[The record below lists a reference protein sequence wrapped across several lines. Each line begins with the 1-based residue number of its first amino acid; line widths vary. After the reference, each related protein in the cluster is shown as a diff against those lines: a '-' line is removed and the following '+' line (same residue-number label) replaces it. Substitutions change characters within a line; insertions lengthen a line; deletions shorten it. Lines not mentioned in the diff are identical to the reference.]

1 MKKFIKL
8 TDEELLLVRGGT
20 DKEKYNSVG
29 EIVRRTNLKY
39 AQDVVREAAIY
50 RPYAKGNFDY
60 EGAAEGV
67 TWCNQSSYDVMEA
80 TGVHMKPFYG
90 KPDGYKGKEGQRG
103 AGYWVNANTA
113 CKNVENYIDKYAKE
127 WVNAK
132 IKEVGLTNIEAEF
145 DYIGPN
151 SVKNYNEAYTKK
163 YNELYAEGKADC
175 PIQEITAE
183 QAQDL
188 ANQGYTVVVMWE
200 NTETDDEGNRYSGH
214 ISTVRPDLN
223 YDKSKNNL
231 KISNVGGFNE
241 IADVVKGFALDDYP
255 DRTVKCYYDR
265 NQTFRA
271 NEGFER
277 YGLAYN
283 DLTKK
288 QSISIHDPNYDENE
302 YMNYKQRTKE
312 ENEYIRKLKKERLK
326 ELKSSAGFSKSE
338 ISQFDGF
345 LFFAPMIMEY
355 AENTASD
362 LDSIDTRADD
372 LRKVLRNNNTTLLS
386 AIKKGDKNV
395 DDVLLGRITAGNYIE
410 QKKAE
415 RAAQEKAKTEAEAKR
430 IAEEKAAKEKAEK
443 ERQDKER
450 LEREEEDR
458 KKKEASDNSDSG
470 RDSNDSDEN
479 TDESI
484 DDHDDNGE
492 ETITT
497 PSENTSD
504 GNQTPPTDG
513 DGESSASSNED
524 SSTGNGGGGG
534 SKPNP
539 PKQPGGGGGGT
550 IYTPCSL
557 DTGNEYYLGSLY
569 GTKPFSAQ
577 ESSAFNSTIISNE
590 LSALQPITSL
600 NVAGLPVNDT
610 AIKTEQFGA

>member
-1 MKKFIKL
+1 
-8 TDEELLLVRGGT
+8 
-20 DKEKYNSVG
+20 
-29 EIVRRTNLKY
+29 
-39 AQDVVREAAIY
+39 VREAAIY

-60 EGAAEGV
+60 EGAAEDV

-90 KPDGYKGKEGQRG
+90 KPDGYEGKEGQRG

-200 NTETDDEGNRYSGH
+200 NTETDKKGNRYSGH
-214 ISTVRPDLN
+214 ISTVRPDL
-223 YDKSKNNL
+223 DKNTPTTDPQ
-231 KISNVGGFNE
+231 ISNVGSKNE
-241 IADVVKGFALDDYP
+241 LSTVSKSFQKGFEDG
-255 DRTVKCYYDR
+255 TVKYYYDR

-283 DLTKK
+283 DLTGK
-288 QSISIHDPNYDENE
+288 QSISIHDSTYDEN
-302 YMNYKQRTKE
+302 NYINYGKRKAE
-312 ENEYIRKLKKERLK
+312 ENEYLGKLKEERLE
-326 ELKSSAGFSKSE
+326 ELKNSVMFSEFRTKE
-338 ISQFDGF
+338 DVFPFPIG
-345 LFFAPMIMEY
+345 MVT
-355 AENTASD
+355 NTAKYIVD
-362 LDSIDTRADD
+362 NLDSIDRRA
-372 LRKVLRNNNTTLLS
+372 KELRNNNMTLLS
-386 AIKKGDKNV
+386 IIRKGDKNV
-395 DDVLLGRITAGNYIE
+395 DDVLLGRITAGDYIE

-415 RAAQEKAKTEAEAKR
+415 RAAQERAIAEAEAKR

-443 ERQDKER
+443 ERLAK
-450 LEREEEDR
+450 EEEER

-484 DDHDDNGE
+484 DDHEDNDEGSV
-492 ETITT
+492 TT
-497 PSENTSD
+497 PPENTGD

-513 DGESSASSNED
+513 DGENPAPPNED
-524 SSTGNGGGGG
+524 SSPGNGGGGG
-534 SKPNP
+534 NNDGSKPKP
-539 PKQPGGGGGGT
+539 PKIPKPGDM
-550 IYTPCSL
+550 IPLSI
-557 DTGNEYYLGSLY
+557 DTNNEYYLGSLY

-610 AIKTEQFGA
+610 AIKEEPFGV

>member
-8 TDEELLLVRGGT
+8 TDEELLKINGG
-20 DKEKYNSVG
+20 G
-29 EIVRRTNLKY
+29 EINDAIDDEVVLSRKRRINLEKS
-39 AQDVVREAAIY
+39 QDTVREAAIY
-50 RPYAKGNFDY
+50 QPYAKGNFDY

-200 NTETDDEGNRYSGH
+200 NPPKKLKNGKIIQRSGH

-283 DLTKK
+283 DLTGK
-288 QSISIHDPNYDENE
+288 QSISIHDSTYDEN
-302 YMNYKQRTKE
+302 NYINYGKRKAE
-312 ENEYIRKLKKERLK
+312 EDEYIRKLKEERLK

-362 LDSIDTRADD
+362 LNSIDTRAYD

-395 DDVLLGRITAGNYIE
+395 DDVLLGRITAGDYIE

-415 RAAQEKAKTEAEAKR
+415 RAAQEKAEAEAKR
-430 IAEEKAAKEKAEK
+430 IAEEKAEQEKQE
-443 ERQDKER
+443 KER
-450 LEREEEDR
+450 LEREEEER

-484 DDHDDNGE
+484 DDHEDNDEGSV
-492 ETITT
+492 TT
-497 PSENTSD
+497 PPENTGD

-513 DGESSASSNED
+513 DGKNPAPPNED
-524 SSTGNGGGGG
+524 SSPGNGGGGG
-534 SKPNP
+534 NSDGSKPKP
-539 PKQPGGGGGGT
+539 PKIPKPGDM
-550 IYTPCSL
+550 IPLSI
-557 DTGNEYYLGSLY
+557 DTNNEYYLGSLY

-577 ESSAFNSTIISNE
+577 ESSAFNSTISNE

-610 AIKTEQFGA
+610 AIKEDPFGV

>member
-1 MKKFIKL
+1 MKKIIKL
-8 TDEELLLVRGGT
+8 TDEELLKINGG
-20 DKEKYNSVG
+20 G
-29 EIVRRTNLKY
+29 EINDAIDDEVVLSRKRRINLEKS
-39 AQDVVREAAIY
+39 QDTVREAAIY
-50 RPYAKGNFDY
+50 QPYAKGNFDY

-200 NTETDDEGNRYSGH
+200 NPPKKLKNGKIIQRSGH

-283 DLTKK
+283 DLTGK
-288 QSISIHDPNYDENE
+288 QSISIHDSTYDEN
-302 YMNYKQRTKE
+302 NYINYGKRKAE
-312 ENEYIRKLKKERLK
+312 ENEYLGKLKEERLE
-326 ELKSSAGFSKSE
+326 ELKNSVMFSEFRTKE
-338 ISQFDGF
+338 DVFPFPIG
-345 LFFAPMIMEY
+345 MVT
-355 AENTASD
+355 NTAKYIVD
-362 LDSIDTRADD
+362 NLDSIDRRA
-372 LRKVLRNNNTTLLS
+372 KELRNNNMTLLS
-386 AIKKGDKNV
+386 IIRKGDKNI
-395 DDVLLGRITAGNYIE
+395 DDVLLGRITAGDYIE

-415 RAAQEKAKTEAEAKR
+415 RVAQEKAKAEAEAKR

-443 ERQDKER
+443 ERLAKE
-450 LEREEEDR
+450 EKER

-484 DDHDDNGE
+484 DDHEDNDEGSV
-492 ETITT
+492 TT
-497 PSENTSD
+497 PPENTGD

-513 DGESSASSNED
+513 DGENPAPPNED
-524 SSTGNGGGGG
+524 SSPGNGGGGG
-534 SKPNP
+534 NSDGSKPKP
-539 PKQPGGGGGGT
+539 PKIPKPGDM
-550 IYTPCSL
+550 IPLSI
-557 DTGNEYYLGSLY
+557 DTNNEYYLGSLY

-590 LSALQPITSL
+590 LSALQLITSL
-600 NVAGLPVNDT
+600 NVVGLPVNDT
-610 AIKTEQFGA
+610 AIKEDPFGV

>member
-1 MKKFIKL
+1 MKKVL
-8 TDEELLLVRGGT
+8 GLELGREELLLVRGGT

-60 EGAAEGV
+60 EGAAEDV

-80 TGVHMKPFYG
+80 TGVHMEAFYG
-90 KPDGYKGKEGQRG
+90 KPKGYKGKEGQRG

-132 IKEVGLTNIEAEF
+132 IKEVGLTNIEAGF

-188 ANQGYTVVVMWE
+188 ANQGYTVVAMWE
-200 NTETDDEGNRYSGH
+200 NPSKKLNNGKIIQGSGH
-214 ISTVRPDLN
+214 IATVRPDL
-223 YDKSKNNL
+223 DKDKPTTDPQ
-231 KISNVGGFNE
+231 ISNVGSSNKLTTVSEGFFQ
-241 IADVVKGFALDDYP
+241 GFKDG
-255 DRTVKCYYDR
+255 TVKYYYDR

-288 QSISIHDPNYDENE
+288 QSISIHDPTYDEN
-302 YMNYKQRTKE
+302 NYINYGKRKAE
-312 ENEYIRKLKKERLK
+312 ENEYLGKLKEERLE
-326 ELKSSAGFSKSE
+326 ELKNSVMFSEFRTKDVGFPFSIE
-338 ISQFDGF
+338 
-345 LFFAPMIMEY
+345 MVT
-355 AENTASD
+355 NTAKYIVD
-362 LDSIDTRADD
+362 NLDSIDKRA
-372 LRKVLRNNNTTLLS
+372 KELRNNNMTLLS
-386 AIKKGDKNV
+386 IIRKGDKNV

-415 RAAQEKAKTEAEAKR
+415 RAAQEKAIAEAEAKR
-430 IAEEKAAKEKAEK
+430 IAEEKAAREKAEQEKQEK
-443 ERQDKER
+443 E
-450 LEREEEDR
+450 R

-479 TDESI
+479 TDEPI

-497 PSENTSD
+497 PPENTGD

-513 DGESSASSNED
+513 DGENPAPPNED
-524 SSTGNGGGGG
+524 PSPGNGGGGG
-534 SKPNP
+534 NNDGSKPKP
-539 PKQPGGGGGGT
+539 PKIPKPGDM
-550 IYTPCSL
+550 IPLSI
-557 DTGNEYYLGSLY
+557 DTNNEYYLGSLY

-610 AIKTEQFGA
+610 AIKEDPFGV

>member
-8 TDEELLLVRGGT
+8 TDEELLKINGG
-20 DKEKYNSVG
+20 G
-29 EIVRRTNLKY
+29 EINDAIDDEVILSRKRRINLEKS
-39 AQDVVREAAIY
+39 QDTVREAAIY
-50 RPYAKGNFDY
+50 QPYAKGNFGY
-60 EGAAEGV
+60 EGAAEDV

-188 ANQGYTVVVMWE
+188 ANQGYTVVAMWE
-200 NTETDDEGNRYSGH
+200 NPPKKLKNGKIIQGSGH
-214 ISTVRPDLN
+214 ISTVRPDL
-223 YDKSKNNL
+223 DKNTPTTDPQ
-231 KISNVGGFNE
+231 ISNVGSKNE
-241 IADVVKGFALDDYP
+241 LSTVSKSFQKGFEDG
-255 DRTVKCYYDR
+255 TVKYYYDR

-283 DLTKK
+283 DLTGK
-288 QSISIHDPNYDENE
+288 QSISIHDSTYDEN
-302 YMNYKQRTKE
+302 NYINYGKRKAE
-312 ENEYIRKLKKERLK
+312 ENEYLGKLKEERLE
-326 ELKSSAGFSKSE
+326 ELKNSVMFSEFRTKDVGFPFSIK
-338 ISQFDGF
+338 
-345 LFFAPMIMEY
+345 MVT
-355 AENTASD
+355 NTAKYIVD
-362 LDSIDTRADD
+362 NLDSIDKRAKE
-372 LRKVLRNNNTTLLS
+372 LKNNNMTLLS
-386 AIKKGDKNV
+386 IIRKGDKNV
-395 DDVLLGRITAGNYIE
+395 DDVLLGRITAGDYIE

-415 RAAQEKAKTEAEAKR
+415 RAAQEKAIAEAEAKR
-430 IAEEKAAKEKAEK
+430 IAEEKAAREKAEK
-443 ERQDKER
+443 ER
-450 LEREEEDR
+450 LEREKEER

-484 DDHDDNGE
+484 DDHEDNDEGSV
-492 ETITT
+492 TT
-497 PSENTSD
+497 PPENTGD

-513 DGESSASSNED
+513 DGENPAPPNED
-524 SSTGNGGGGG
+524 SSPGNGGGGG
-534 SKPNP
+534 NNDGSKPKP
-539 PKQPGGGGGGT
+539 PKIPKPGDM
-550 IYTPCSL
+550 IPLSI
-557 DTGNEYYLGSLY
+557 DTNNEYYLGSLY

-610 AIKTEQFGA
+610 AIKEEPFGV

>member
-8 TDEELLLVRGGT
+8 TDEELLKINGG
-20 DKEKYNSVG
+20 G
-29 EIVRRTNLKY
+29 EINDAIDDEVILSRKRRINLEKS
-39 AQDVVREAAIY
+39 QDTVREAAIY
-50 RPYAKGNFDY
+50 QPYAKGNFDY
-60 EGAAEGV
+60 EGAAEDV

-200 NTETDDEGNRYSGH
+200 NPPKKLKNGKIIQRSGH
-214 ISTVRPDLN
+214 IATVRPDL
-223 YDKSKNNL
+223 DKNTPTTDPQ
-231 KISNVGGFNE
+231 ISNVGSKNE
-241 IADVVKGFALDDYP
+241 LSTVSKSFQKGFEDG
-255 DRTVKCYYDR
+255 TVKCYYDR

-283 DLTKK
+283 DLTGK
-288 QSISIHDPNYDENE
+288 QSISIHDSTYDEN
-302 YMNYKQRTKE
+302 NYINYGKRKAE
-312 ENEYIRKLKKERLK
+312 ENEYLGKLKEERLE
-326 ELKSSAGFSKSE
+326 ELKNSVMFSEFRTKE
-338 ISQFDGF
+338 DVFPFPIG
-345 LFFAPMIMEY
+345 MVT
-355 AENTASD
+355 NTAKYIVD
-362 LDSIDTRADD
+362 NLDSIDRRA
-372 LRKVLRNNNTTLLS
+372 KELRNNNMTLLS
-386 AIKKGDKNV
+386 IIRKGDKNI
-395 DDVLLGRITAGNYIE
+395 DDVLLGRITAGDYIE

-415 RAAQEKAKTEAEAKR
+415 RVAQEKAKAEAEAKR

-443 ERQDKER
+443 ERLAK
-450 LEREEEDR
+450 EEEER

-484 DDHDDNGE
+484 DDHEDNDEGSV
-492 ETITT
+492 TT
-497 PSENTSD
+497 PPENTGD

-513 DGESSASSNED
+513 DGENPAPPNED
-524 SSTGNGGGGG
+524 SSPGNGGGGG
-534 SKPNP
+534 NSDGSKPKP
-539 PKQPGGGGGGT
+539 PKIPKPGDM
-550 IYTPCSL
+550 IPLSI
-557 DTGNEYYLGSLY
+557 DTNNEYYLGSLY

-610 AIKTEQFGA
+610 AIKEDPFGV

>member
-1 MKKFIKL
+1 MKKIIKL

-60 EGAAEGV
+60 EGAAEDV

-90 KPDGYKGKEGQRG
+90 KPDGYEGKEGQRG

-200 NTETDDEGNRYSGH
+200 NTETDKKGNRYSGH
-214 ISTVRPDLN
+214 ISTVRPDL
-223 YDKSKNNL
+223 DKNTPTTDPQ
-231 KISNVGGFNE
+231 ISNVGSKNE
-241 IADVVKGFALDDYP
+241 LSTVSKSFQKGFEDG
-255 DRTVKCYYDR
+255 TVKYYYDR

-283 DLTKK
+283 DLTGK
-288 QSISIHDPNYDENE
+288 QSISIHDSTYDEN
-302 YMNYKQRTKE
+302 NYINYGKRKAE
-312 ENEYIRKLKKERLK
+312 ENEYLGKLKEERLE
-326 ELKSSAGFSKSE
+326 ELKNSVMFSEFRTKE
-338 ISQFDGF
+338 DVFPFPIG
-345 LFFAPMIMEY
+345 MVT
-355 AENTASD
+355 NTAKYIVD
-362 LDSIDTRADD
+362 NLDSIDRRA
-372 LRKVLRNNNTTLLS
+372 KELRNNNMTLLS
-386 AIKKGDKNV
+386 IIRKGDKNI
-395 DDVLLGRITAGNYIE
+395 DDVLLGRITAGDYIE

-415 RAAQEKAKTEAEAKR
+415 RAAQEKAKAEAEAKR

-443 ERQDKER
+443 ERLAK
-450 LEREEEDR
+450 EEEER

-484 DDHDDNGE
+484 DDHEDNDEGSV
-492 ETITT
+492 TT
-497 PSENTSD
+497 PPENTGD

-513 DGESSASSNED
+513 DGENPAPPNED
-524 SSTGNGGGGG
+524 SSPGNGGGGG
-534 SKPNP
+534 NNDGSKPKP
-539 PKQPGGGGGGT
+539 PKIPKPGDM
-550 IYTPCSL
+550 IPLSI
-557 DTGNEYYLGSLY
+557 DTNNEYYLGSLY

-600 NVAGLPVNDT
+600 NVAGFPVNDT
-610 AIKTEQFGA
+610 AIKEDPFGG

>member
-1 MKKFIKL
+1 MKKVL
-8 TDEELLLVRGGT
+8 GLELGREELLLVRGGT

-60 EGAAEGV
+60 EGAAEDV

-90 KPDGYKGKEGQRG
+90 KPDGYEGKEGQRG

-200 NTETDDEGNRYSGH
+200 NTETDKKGNRYSGH
-214 ISTVRPDLN
+214 ISTVRPDL
-223 YDKSKNNL
+223 DKNTPTTDPQ
-231 KISNVGGFNE
+231 ISNVGSKNE
-241 IADVVKGFALDDYP
+241 LSTVSKSFQKGFEDG
-255 DRTVKCYYDR
+255 TVKYYYDR

-283 DLTKK
+283 DLTGK
-288 QSISIHDPNYDENE
+288 QSISIHDSTYDEN
-302 YMNYKQRTKE
+302 NYINYGKRKAE
-312 ENEYIRKLKKERLK
+312 ENEYLGKLKEERLE
-326 ELKSSAGFSKSE
+326 ELKNSVMFSEFRTKE
-338 ISQFDGF
+338 DVFPFPIG
-345 LFFAPMIMEY
+345 MVT
-355 AENTASD
+355 NTAKYIVD
-362 LDSIDTRADD
+362 NLDSIDRRA
-372 LRKVLRNNNTTLLS
+372 KELRNNNMTLLS
-386 AIKKGDKNV
+386 IIRKGDKNI
-395 DDVLLGRITAGNYIE
+395 DDVLLGRITAGDYIE

-415 RAAQEKAKTEAEAKR
+415 RAAQEKAKAEAEAKR

-443 ERQDKER
+443 ERLAK
-450 LEREEEDR
+450 EEEER

-484 DDHDDNGE
+484 DDHEDNDEGSV
-492 ETITT
+492 TT
-497 PSENTSD
+497 PPENTGD

-513 DGESSASSNED
+513 DGENPAPPNED
-524 SSTGNGGGGG
+524 SSPGNGGGGG
-534 SKPNP
+534 NNDGSKPKP
-539 PKQPGGGGGGT
+539 PKIPKPGDM
-550 IYTPCSL
+550 IPLSI
-557 DTGNEYYLGSLY
+557 DTNNEYYLGSLY

-600 NVAGLPVNDT
+600 NVAGFPVNDT
-610 AIKTEQFGA
+610 AIKEDPFGV

>member
-1 MKKFIKL
+1 MKKIIKL

-60 EGAAEGV
+60 EGAAEDV

-90 KPDGYKGKEGQRG
+90 KPDGYEGKEGQRG

-200 NTETDDEGNRYSGH
+200 NTETDKKGNRYSGH
-214 ISTVRPDLN
+214 ISTVRPDL
-223 YDKSKNNL
+223 DKNTPTTDPQ
-231 KISNVGGFNE
+231 ISNVGSKNE
-241 IADVVKGFALDDYP
+241 LSTVSKSFQKGFEDG
-255 DRTVKCYYDR
+255 TVKYYYDR

-283 DLTKK
+283 DLTGK
-288 QSISIHDPNYDENE
+288 QSISIHDSTYDEN
-302 YMNYKQRTKE
+302 NYINYGKRKAE
-312 ENEYIRKLKKERLK
+312 ENEYLGKLKEERLE
-326 ELKSSAGFSKSE
+326 ELKNSVMFSEFRTKE
-338 ISQFDGF
+338 DVFPFPIG
-345 LFFAPMIMEY
+345 MVT
-355 AENTASD
+355 NTAKYIVD
-362 LDSIDTRADD
+362 NLDSIDRRA
-372 LRKVLRNNNTTLLS
+372 KELRNNNMTLLS
-386 AIKKGDKNV
+386 IIRKGDKNI
-395 DDVLLGRITAGNYIE
+395 DDVLLGRITAGDYIE

-415 RAAQEKAKTEAEAKR
+415 RAAQEKAKAEAEAKR

-443 ERQDKER
+443 ERLAK
-450 LEREEEDR
+450 EEEER

-484 DDHDDNGE
+484 DDHEDNDEGSV
-492 ETITT
+492 TT
-497 PSENTSD
+497 PPENTGD

-513 DGESSASSNED
+513 DGENPAPPNED
-524 SSTGNGGGGG
+524 SSPGNGGGGG
-534 SKPNP
+534 NNDGSKPKP
-539 PKQPGGGGGGT
+539 PKIPKPGDM
-550 IYTPCSL
+550 IPLSI
-557 DTGNEYYLGSLY
+557 DTNNEYYLGSLY

-610 AIKTEQFGA
+610 AIKEDPFGV

>member
-1 MKKFIKL
+1 MKKIIKL
-8 TDEELLLVRGGT
+8 TDEELLKINGG
-20 DKEKYNSVG
+20 G
-29 EIVRRTNLKY
+29 EINDAIDDEVILSRKRRINLEKS
-39 AQDVVREAAIY
+39 QDTVREAAIY

-60 EGAAEGV
+60 EGAAEDV

-90 KPDGYKGKEGQRG
+90 KPDGYEGKEGQRG

-132 IKEVGLTNIEAEF
+132 IKEVGLTNIEAGF

-175 PIQEITAE
+175 PIQEITVE

-188 ANQGYTVVVMWE
+188 ANQGYTVVAMWE
-200 NTETDDEGNRYSGH
+200 NPPKKLKNGKIIQGSGH

-223 YDKSKNNL
+223 YDKYKNNP

-241 IADVVKGFALDDYP
+241 ITDVVKGFGLDDYP
-255 DRTVKCYYDR
+255 DRTVKYYYDR

-283 DLTKK
+283 DLTGK
-288 QSISIHDPNYDENE
+288 QSISIHDSTYDEN
-302 YMNYKQRTKE
+302 NYINYGKRKAE
-312 ENEYIRKLKKERLK
+312 ENEYLGKLKEERLE
-326 ELKSSAGFSKSE
+326 ELKNSVMFSEFRTKE
-338 ISQFDGF
+338 DVFPFPIG
-345 LFFAPMIMEY
+345 MVT
-355 AENTASD
+355 NTAKYIVD
-362 LDSIDTRADD
+362 NLDSIDRRA
-372 LRKVLRNNNTTLLS
+372 KELRNNNMTLLS
-386 AIKKGDKNV
+386 IIRKGDKNI
-395 DDVLLGRITAGNYIE
+395 DDVLLGRITAGDYIE

-415 RAAQEKAKTEAEAKR
+415 RAAQERAIAEAEAKR

-443 ERQDKER
+443 ERLAK
-450 LEREEEDR
+450 EEEER

-484 DDHDDNGE
+484 DDHEDNDEGSV
-492 ETITT
+492 TT
-497 PSENTSD
+497 PPENTGD

-513 DGESSASSNED
+513 DGENPAPPNED
-524 SSTGNGGGGG
+524 SSPGNGGGGG
-534 SKPNP
+534 NNDGSKPKP
-539 PKQPGGGGGGT
+539 PKIPKPGDM
-550 IYTPCSL
+550 IPLSI
-557 DTGNEYYLGSLY
+557 DTNNEYYLGSLY

-610 AIKTEQFGA
+610 AIKEEPFGV

>member
-1 MKKFIKL
+1 MEKFIKL

-60 EGAAEGV
+60 EGAAEDV

-90 KPDGYKGKEGQRG
+90 KPDGYEGKEGQRG

-132 IKEVGLTNIEAEF
+132 IKEVGLTNIEAGF

-200 NTETDDEGNRYSGH
+200 NTETDKKGNRYSGH
-214 ISTVRPDLN
+214 ISTVRPDL
-223 YDKSKNNL
+223 DKNTPTTDPQ
-231 KISNVGGFNE
+231 ISNVGSKNE
-241 IADVVKGFALDDYP
+241 LSTVSKSFQKGFEDG
-255 DRTVKCYYDR
+255 TVKYYYDR

-283 DLTKK
+283 DLTGK
-288 QSISIHDPNYDENE
+288 QSISIHDSTYDEN
-302 YMNYKQRTKE
+302 NYINYGKRKAE
-312 ENEYIRKLKKERLK
+312 ENEYLGKLKEERLE
-326 ELKSSAGFSKSE
+326 ELKNSVMFSEFRTKE
-338 ISQFDGF
+338 DVFPFPIG
-345 LFFAPMIMEY
+345 MVT
-355 AENTASD
+355 NTAKYIVD
-362 LDSIDTRADD
+362 NLDSIDRRA
-372 LRKVLRNNNTTLLS
+372 KELRNNNMTLLS
-386 AIKKGDKNV
+386 IIRKGDKNV
-395 DDVLLGRITAGNYIE
+395 DDVLLGRITAGDYIE

-415 RAAQEKAKTEAEAKR
+415 RAAQERAIAEAEAKR

-443 ERQDKER
+443 ERLAK
-450 LEREEEDR
+450 EEEER

-484 DDHDDNGE
+484 DDHEDNDEGSV
-492 ETITT
+492 TT
-497 PSENTSD
+497 PPENTGD

-513 DGESSASSNED
+513 DGENPAPPNED
-524 SSTGNGGGGG
+524 SSPGNGGGGG
-534 SKPNP
+534 NNDGSKPKP
-539 PKQPGGGGGGT
+539 PKIPKPGDM
-550 IYTPCSL
+550 IPLSI
-557 DTGNEYYLGSLY
+557 DTNNEYYLGSLY

-610 AIKTEQFGA
+610 AIKEEPFGV

>member
-8 TDEELLLVRGGT
+8 TDEELLKINGG
-20 DKEKYNSVG
+20 G
-29 EIVRRTNLKY
+29 EINDAIDDEVILSRKRRINLEKS
-39 AQDVVREAAIY
+39 QDTVREAAIY

-151 SVKNYNEAYTKK
+151 SVKNSNEAYTKK

-175 PIQEITAE
+175 PIQEITVE

-188 ANQGYTVVVMWE
+188 ANQGYTVVAMWE
-200 NTETDDEGNRYSGH
+200 NPPKKLKNGKIIQGSGH

-223 YDKSKNNL
+223 YDKYKNNP

-241 IADVVKGFALDDYP
+241 ITDVVKGFGLDDYP
-255 DRTVKCYYDR
+255 DRTVKYYYDR

-283 DLTKK
+283 DLTGK
-288 QSISIHDPNYDENE
+288 QSISIHDSTYDEN
-302 YMNYKQRTKE
+302 NYINYGKRKAE
-312 ENEYIRKLKKERLK
+312 ENEYLGKLKEERLE
-326 ELKSSAGFSKSE
+326 ELKNSVMFSEFRTKE
-338 ISQFDGF
+338 DVFPFPIG
-345 LFFAPMIMEY
+345 MVT
-355 AENTASD
+355 NTAKYIVD
-362 LDSIDTRADD
+362 NLDSIDRRA
-372 LRKVLRNNNTTLLS
+372 KELRNNNMTLLS
-386 AIKKGDKNV
+386 IIRKGDKNV
-395 DDVLLGRITAGNYIE
+395 DDVLLGRITAGDYIE

-415 RAAQEKAKTEAEAKR
+415 RAAQERAIAEAEAKR

-443 ERQDKER
+443 ERLAK
-450 LEREEEDR
+450 EEEER

-484 DDHDDNGE
+484 DDHEDNDEGSV
-492 ETITT
+492 TT
-497 PSENTSD
+497 PPENTGD

-513 DGESSASSNED
+513 DGENPAPPNED
-524 SSTGNGGGGG
+524 SSPGNGGGGG
-534 SKPNP
+534 NNDGSKPKP
-539 PKQPGGGGGGT
+539 PKIPKPGDM
-550 IYTPCSL
+550 IPLSI
-557 DTGNEYYLGSLY
+557 DTNNEYYLGSLY

-610 AIKTEQFGA
+610 AIKEEPFGV

>member
-1 MKKFIKL
+1 MKKIIKL
-8 TDEELLLVRGGT
+8 TDEELLKINGG
-20 DKEKYNSVG
+20 G
-29 EIVRRTNLKY
+29 EINDAIDDEVILSRKRRINLEKS
-39 AQDVVREAAIY
+39 QDTVREAAIY
-50 RPYAKGNFDY
+50 QPYAKGNFDY
-60 EGAAEGV
+60 EGAAEDV

-175 PIQEITAE
+175 PIQEITVE

-188 ANQGYTVVVMWE
+188 ANQGYTVVAMWE
-200 NTETDDEGNRYSGH
+200 NPPKKLKNGKIIQGSGH

-223 YDKSKNNL
+223 YDKYKNNP

-241 IADVVKGFALDDYP
+241 ITDVVKGFGLDDYP
-255 DRTVKCYYDR
+255 DRTVKYYYDR

-283 DLTKK
+283 DLTGK
-288 QSISIHDPNYDENE
+288 QSISIHDSTYDEN
-302 YMNYKQRTKE
+302 NYINYGKRKAE
-312 ENEYIRKLKKERLK
+312 ENEYLGKLKEERLE
-326 ELKSSAGFSKSE
+326 ELKNSVMFSEFRTKE
-338 ISQFDGF
+338 DVFPFPIG
-345 LFFAPMIMEY
+345 MVT
-355 AENTASD
+355 NTAKYIVD
-362 LDSIDTRADD
+362 NLDSIDRRA
-372 LRKVLRNNNTTLLS
+372 KELRNNNMTLLS
-386 AIKKGDKNV
+386 IIRKGDKNI
-395 DDVLLGRITAGNYIE
+395 DDVLLGRITAGDYIE

-415 RAAQEKAKTEAEAKR
+415 RAAQERAIAEAEAKR

-443 ERQDKER
+443 ERLAK
-450 LEREEEDR
+450 EEEER

-484 DDHDDNGE
+484 DDHEDNDEGSV
-492 ETITT
+492 TT
-497 PSENTSD
+497 PPENTGD

-513 DGESSASSNED
+513 DGENPAPPNED
-524 SSTGNGGGGG
+524 SSPGNGGGGG
-534 SKPNP
+534 NNDGSKPKP
-539 PKQPGGGGGGT
+539 PKIPKPGDM
-550 IYTPCSL
+550 IPLSI
-557 DTGNEYYLGSLY
+557 DTNNEYYLGSLY

-610 AIKTEQFGA
+610 AIKEDPFGV

>member
-1 MKKFIKL
+1 MKKIIKL
-8 TDEELLLVRGGT
+8 TDEELLKINGG
-20 DKEKYNSVG
+20 G
-29 EIVRRTNLKY
+29 EINDAIDDEVILSRKRRINLEKS
-39 AQDVVREAAIY
+39 QDTVREAAIY

-60 EGAAEGV
+60 EGAAEDV

-175 PIQEITAE
+175 PIQEITVE

-188 ANQGYTVVVMWE
+188 ANQGYTVVAMWE
-200 NTETDDEGNRYSGH
+200 NPPKKLKNGKIIQGSGH

-223 YDKSKNNL
+223 YDKYKNNP

-241 IADVVKGFALDDYP
+241 ITDVVKGFGLDDYP
-255 DRTVKCYYDR
+255 DRTVKYYYDR

-283 DLTKK
+283 DLTGK
-288 QSISIHDPNYDENE
+288 QSISIHDSTYDEN
-302 YMNYKQRTKE
+302 NYINYGKRKAE
-312 ENEYIRKLKKERLK
+312 ENEYLGKLKEERLE
-326 ELKSSAGFSKSE
+326 ELKNSVMFSEFRTKE
-338 ISQFDGF
+338 DVFPFPIG
-345 LFFAPMIMEY
+345 MVT
-355 AENTASD
+355 NTAKYIVD
-362 LDSIDTRADD
+362 NLDSIDRRA
-372 LRKVLRNNNTTLLS
+372 KELRNNNMTLLS
-386 AIKKGDKNV
+386 IIRKGDKNV
-395 DDVLLGRITAGNYIE
+395 DDVLLGRITAGDYIE

-415 RAAQEKAKTEAEAKR
+415 RAAQERAIAEAEAKR

-443 ERQDKER
+443 ERLAK
-450 LEREEEDR
+450 EEEER

-484 DDHDDNGE
+484 DDHEDNDEGSV
-492 ETITT
+492 TT
-497 PSENTSD
+497 PPENTGD

-513 DGESSASSNED
+513 DGENPAPPNED
-524 SSTGNGGGGG
+524 SSPGNGGGGG
-534 SKPNP
+534 NSDGSKPKP
-539 PKQPGGGGGGT
+539 PKIPKPGDM
-550 IYTPCSL
+550 IPLSI
-557 DTGNEYYLGSLY
+557 DTNNEYYLGSLY

-610 AIKTEQFGA
+610 AIKEEPFGV

>member
-8 TDEELLLVRGGT
+8 TDEELLKINGG
-20 DKEKYNSVG
+20 G
-29 EIVRRTNLKY
+29 EINDAIDDEVVLSRKRRINLEKS
-39 AQDVVREAAIY
+39 QDTVREAAIY
-50 RPYAKGNFDY
+50 QPYAKGNFDY

-127 WVNAK
+127 WANAK

-200 NTETDDEGNRYSGH
+200 NPPKKLKNGKIIQRSGH

-283 DLTKK
+283 DLTGK
-288 QSISIHDPNYDENE
+288 QSISIHDSTYDEN
-302 YMNYKQRTKE
+302 NYINYGKRKAE
-312 ENEYIRKLKKERLK
+312 EDEYIRKLKEERLK

-362 LDSIDTRADD
+362 LNSIDTRAYD

-395 DDVLLGRITAGNYIE
+395 DDVLLGRITAGDYIE

-415 RAAQEKAKTEAEAKR
+415 RAAQEKAEAEAKR
-430 IAEEKAAKEKAEK
+430 IAEEKAEQEKQE
-443 ERQDKER
+443 KER
-450 LEREEEDR
+450 LEREEEER

-484 DDHDDNGE
+484 DDHEDNDEGSV
-492 ETITT
+492 TT
-497 PSENTSD
+497 PPENTGD

-513 DGESSASSNED
+513 DGENPAPPNED
-524 SSTGNGGGGG
+524 SSPGNGGGGG
-534 SKPNP
+534 NSDGSKPKP
-539 PKQPGGGGGGT
+539 PKIPKPGDM
-550 IYTPCSL
+550 IPLSI
-557 DTGNEYYLGSLY
+557 DTNNEYYLGSLY

-610 AIKTEQFGA
+610 AIKEDPFGV

>member
-1 MKKFIKL
+1 MKKIIKL
-8 TDEELLLVRGGT
+8 TDEELLKINGG
-20 DKEKYNSVG
+20 G
-29 EIVRRTNLKY
+29 EINDAIDDEVVLSRKRRINLEKS
-39 AQDVVREAAIY
+39 QDTVREAAIY
-50 RPYAKGNFDY
+50 QPYAKGNFDY

-90 KPDGYKGKEGQRG
+90 KPDGYEGKEGQRG

-200 NTETDDEGNRYSGH
+200 NPPKKLKNGKIIQRSGH

-283 DLTKK
+283 DLTGK
-288 QSISIHDPNYDENE
+288 QSISIHDSTYDEN
-302 YMNYKQRTKE
+302 NYINYGKRKAE
-312 ENEYIRKLKKERLK
+312 EDEYIRKLKEERLK

-362 LDSIDTRADD
+362 LNSIDTRAYD

-395 DDVLLGRITAGNYIE
+395 DDVLLGRITAGDYIE

-415 RAAQEKAKTEAEAKR
+415 RAAQEKAEAEAKR
-430 IAEEKAAKEKAEK
+430 IAEEKAEQEKQE
-443 ERQDKER
+443 KER
-450 LEREEEDR
+450 LEREEEER

-484 DDHDDNGE
+484 DDHEDNDEGSV
-492 ETITT
+492 TT
-497 PSENTSD
+497 PPENTGD

-513 DGESSASSNED
+513 DGENPAPPNED
-524 SSTGNGGGGG
+524 SSPGNGGGGG
-534 SKPNP
+534 NNDGSKPKP
-539 PKQPGGGGGGT
+539 PKIPKPGDM
-550 IYTPCSL
+550 IPLSI
-557 DTGNEYYLGSLY
+557 DTNNEYYLGSLY

-610 AIKTEQFGA
+610 AIKEDPFGV

>member
-1 MKKFIKL
+1 MKKVL
-8 TDEELLLVRGGT
+8 GLELGREELLLVRGGT

-188 ANQGYTVVVMWE
+188 ANQGYTVVAMWE
-200 NTETDDEGNRYSGH
+200 NIDGGSGH

-223 YDKSKNNL
+223 YDKSKNNP

-283 DLTKK
+283 DLTGK
-288 QSISIHDPNYDENE
+288 QSISIHDSTYDEN
-302 YMNYKQRTKE
+302 NYINYGKRKAE
-312 ENEYIRKLKKERLK
+312 EDEYIRKLKKERLK

-362 LDSIDTRADD
+362 LNSIDTRADD
-372 LRKVLRNNNTTLLS
+372 LRKVLRNNNTTLLL

-395 DDVLLGRITAGNYIE
+395 DDVLLGRITAGDYIE

-415 RAAQEKAKTEAEAKR
+415 RAAQEKAIAEAEAKR

-443 ERQDKER
+443 ER
-450 LEREEEDR
+450 LEREEEER
-458 KKKEASDNSDSG
+458 KKKEASNNSDSSSEK
-470 RDSNDSDEN
+470 DTDPEPWLNNPKPTKKNDKKND
-479 TDESI
+479 
-484 DDHDDNGE
+484 
-492 ETITT
+492 
-497 PSENTSD
+497 D
-504 GNQTPPTDG
+504 GNKTTQPTTG
-513 DGESSASSNED
+513 SGGSSGSSAVTQPSQGGGSGGSGGTSKKTE
-524 SSTGNGGGGG
+524 GGGGG
-534 SKPNP
+534 SKPKP
-539 PKQPGGGGGGT
+539 PKQPGGGGGSRT

-610 AIKTEQFGA
+610 AIKEDPFGV

>member
-1 MKKFIKL
+1 MEKFIKL

-60 EGAAEGV
+60 EGAAEDV

-90 KPDGYKGKEGQRG
+90 KPDGYEGKEGQRG
-103 AGYWVNANTA
+103 AGYWVNANTD

-132 IKEVGLTNIEAEF
+132 IKEVGLTNIEAGF

-200 NTETDDEGNRYSGH
+200 NTETDKKGNRYSGH
-214 ISTVRPDLN
+214 ISTVRPDL
-223 YDKSKNNL
+223 DKNTPTTDPQ
-231 KISNVGGFNE
+231 ISNVGSKNE
-241 IADVVKGFALDDYP
+241 LSTVSKSFQKGFEDG
-255 DRTVKCYYDR
+255 TVKYYYDR

-283 DLTKK
+283 DLTGK
-288 QSISIHDPNYDENE
+288 QSISIHDSTYDEN
-302 YMNYKQRTKE
+302 NYINYGKRKAE
-312 ENEYIRKLKKERLK
+312 ENEYLGKLKEERLE
-326 ELKSSAGFSKSE
+326 ELKNSVMFSEFRTKE
-338 ISQFDGF
+338 DVFPFPIG
-345 LFFAPMIMEY
+345 MVT
-355 AENTASD
+355 NTAKYIVD
-362 LDSIDTRADD
+362 NLDSIDRRA
-372 LRKVLRNNNTTLLS
+372 KELRNNNMTLLS
-386 AIKKGDKNV
+386 IIRKGDKNV
-395 DDVLLGRITAGNYIE
+395 DDVLLGRITAGDYIE

-415 RAAQEKAKTEAEAKR
+415 RAAQERAIAEAEAKR

-443 ERQDKER
+443 ERLAK
-450 LEREEEDR
+450 EEEER

-484 DDHDDNGE
+484 DDHEDNDEGSV
-492 ETITT
+492 TT
-497 PSENTSD
+497 PPENTGD

-513 DGESSASSNED
+513 DGENPAPPNED
-524 SSTGNGGGGG
+524 SSPGNGGGGG
-534 SKPNP
+534 NNDGSKPKP
-539 PKQPGGGGGGT
+539 PKIPKPGDM
-550 IYTPCSL
+550 IPLSI
-557 DTGNEYYLGSLY
+557 DTNNEYYLGSLY

-610 AIKTEQFGA
+610 AIKEDPFGV

>member
-1 MKKFIKL
+1 MKKIIKL
-8 TDEELLLVRGGT
+8 TDEELLKINGG
-20 DKEKYNSVG
+20 G
-29 EIVRRTNLKY
+29 EINDAIDDEVILSRKRRINLEKS
-39 AQDVVREAAIY
+39 QDTVREAAIY

-60 EGAAEGV
+60 EGAAEDV

-200 NTETDDEGNRYSGH
+200 NTETDKKGNRYSGH
-214 ISTVRPDLN
+214 ISTVRPDL
-223 YDKSKNNL
+223 DKNTPTTDPQ
-231 KISNVGGFNE
+231 ISNVGSKNE
-241 IADVVKGFALDDYP
+241 LSTVSKSFQKGFKDG
-255 DRTVKCYYDR
+255 TVKYYYDR

-283 DLTKK
+283 DLTGK
-288 QSISIHDPNYDENE
+288 QSISIHDSTYDEN
-302 YMNYKQRTKE
+302 NYINYGKRKAE
-312 ENEYIRKLKKERLK
+312 ENEYLGKLKEERLE
-326 ELKSSAGFSKSE
+326 ELKNSVMFSEFRTKE
-338 ISQFDGF
+338 DVFPFPIG
-345 LFFAPMIMEY
+345 MVT
-355 AENTASD
+355 NTAKYIVD
-362 LDSIDTRADD
+362 NLDSIDRRA
-372 LRKVLRNNNTTLLS
+372 KELRNNNMTLLS
-386 AIKKGDKNV
+386 IIRKGDKNI
-395 DDVLLGRITAGNYIE
+395 DDVLLGRITAGDYIE

-415 RAAQEKAKTEAEAKR
+415 RAAQEKAKAEAEAKR

-443 ERQDKER
+443 ERLAK
-450 LEREEEDR
+450 EEEER

-484 DDHDDNGE
+484 DDHEDNDEGSV
-492 ETITT
+492 TT
-497 PSENTSD
+497 PPENTGD

-513 DGESSASSNED
+513 DGENPAPPNED
-524 SSTGNGGGGG
+524 SSPGNGGGGG
-534 SKPNP
+534 NSDGSKPKP
-539 PKQPGGGGGGT
+539 PKIPKPGDM
-550 IYTPCSL
+550 IPLSI
-557 DTGNEYYLGSLY
+557 DTNNEYYLGSLY

-600 NVAGLPVNDT
+600 NVAGFPVNDT
-610 AIKTEQFGA
+610 AIKEEPFGV

>member
-1 MKKFIKL
+1 MKKIIKL
-8 TDEELLLVRGGT
+8 TDEELLKINGG
-20 DKEKYNSVG
+20 G
-29 EIVRRTNLKY
+29 EINDAIDDEVILSRKRRINLEKS
-39 AQDVVREAAIY
+39 QDTVREAAIY

-60 EGAAEGV
+60 EGAAEDV

-200 NTETDDEGNRYSGH
+200 NTETDKKGNRYSGH
-214 ISTVRPDLN
+214 ISTVRPDL
-223 YDKSKNNL
+223 DKNTPTTDPQ
-231 KISNVGGFNE
+231 ISNVGSKNE
-241 IADVVKGFALDDYP
+241 LSTVSKSFQKGFEDG
-255 DRTVKCYYDR
+255 TVKYYYDR

-283 DLTKK
+283 DLTGK
-288 QSISIHDPNYDENE
+288 QSISIHDSTYDEN
-302 YMNYKQRTKE
+302 NYINYGKRKAE
-312 ENEYIRKLKKERLK
+312 ENEYLGKLKEERLE
-326 ELKSSAGFSKSE
+326 ELKNSVMFSEFRTKE
-338 ISQFDGF
+338 DVFPFPIG
-345 LFFAPMIMEY
+345 MVT
-355 AENTASD
+355 NTAKYIVD
-362 LDSIDTRADD
+362 NLDSIDRRA
-372 LRKVLRNNNTTLLS
+372 KELRNNNMTLLS
-386 AIKKGDKNV
+386 IIRKGDKNV
-395 DDVLLGRITAGNYIE
+395 DDVLLGRITAGDYIE

-415 RAAQEKAKTEAEAKR
+415 RAAQERAIAEAEAKR

-443 ERQDKER
+443 ERLAK
-450 LEREEEDR
+450 EEEER

-484 DDHDDNGE
+484 DDHEDNDEGSV
-492 ETITT
+492 TT
-497 PSENTSD
+497 PPENTGD

-513 DGESSASSNED
+513 DGENPAPPNED
-524 SSTGNGGGGG
+524 SSPGNGGGGG
-534 SKPNP
+534 NNDGSKPKP
-539 PKQPGGGGGGT
+539 PKIPKPGDM
-550 IYTPCSL
+550 IPLSI
-557 DTGNEYYLGSLY
+557 DTNNEYYLGSLY

-610 AIKTEQFGA
+610 AIKEEPFGV

>member
-1 MKKFIKL
+1 MKKIIKL

-60 EGAAEGV
+60 EGAAEDV

-90 KPDGYKGKEGQRG
+90 KPDGYEGKEGQRG

-200 NTETDDEGNRYSGH
+200 NTETDKKGNRYSGH
-214 ISTVRPDLN
+214 ISTVRPDL
-223 YDKSKNNL
+223 DKNTPTTDPQ
-231 KISNVGGFNE
+231 ISNVGSKNELSTVSKSFQEGFE
-241 IADVVKGFALDDYP
+241 DG
-255 DRTVKCYYDR
+255 TVKYYYDR

-288 QSISIHDPNYDENE
+288 QSISIHDPTYDEN
-302 YMNYKQRTKE
+302 NYINYGKRKAE
-312 ENEYIRKLKKERLK
+312 ENEYLGKLKEERLE
-326 ELKSSAGFSKSE
+326 ELKNSVMFSEFRTKDVGFPFS
-338 ISQFDGF
+338 IG
-345 LFFAPMIMEY
+345 MVT
-355 AENTASD
+355 NTAKYIVD
-362 LDSIDTRADD
+362 NLDSIDRRA
-372 LRKVLRNNNTTLLS
+372 KELRNNNMTLLS
-386 AIKKGDKNV
+386 IIRKGDKNI
-395 DDVLLGRITAGNYIE
+395 DDVLLGRITAGDYIE

-415 RAAQEKAKTEAEAKR
+415 RAAQEKAIAEAEAKR
-430 IAEEKAAKEKAEK
+430 IAEEKAAREKAEQEKQEK
-443 ERQDKER
+443 E
-450 LEREEEDR
+450 R

-479 TDESI
+479 TDEPI

-497 PSENTSD
+497 PPENTGD

-513 DGESSASSNED
+513 DGENPAPPNED
-524 SSTGNGGGGG
+524 PSPGNGGGGG
-534 SKPNP
+534 NNDGSKPKP
-539 PKQPGGGGGGT
+539 PKIPKPGDM
-550 IYTPCSL
+550 IPLSI
-557 DTGNEYYLGSLY
+557 DTNNEYYLGSLY

-610 AIKTEQFGA
+610 AIKEDPFGV

>member
-1 MKKFIKL
+1 MKKIIKL
-8 TDEELLLVRGGT
+8 TDEELLKINGG
-20 DKEKYNSVG
+20 G
-29 EIVRRTNLKY
+29 EINDAIDDEVILSRKRRINLEKS
-39 AQDVVREAAIY
+39 QDTVREAAIY

-60 EGAAEGV
+60 EGAAEDV

-200 NTETDDEGNRYSGH
+200 NTETDKKGNRYSGH
-214 ISTVRPDLN
+214 ISTVRPDL
-223 YDKSKNNL
+223 DKNTPTTDPQ
-231 KISNVGGFNE
+231 ISNVGSKNE
-241 IADVVKGFALDDYP
+241 LSTVSKSFQKGFEDG
-255 DRTVKCYYDR
+255 TVKYYYDR

-283 DLTKK
+283 DLTGK
-288 QSISIHDPNYDENE
+288 QSISIHDSTYDEN
-302 YMNYKQRTKE
+302 NYINYGKRKAE
-312 ENEYIRKLKKERLK
+312 ENEYLGKLKEERLE
-326 ELKSSAGFSKSE
+326 ELKNSVMFSEFRTKE
-338 ISQFDGF
+338 DVFPFPIG
-345 LFFAPMIMEY
+345 MVT
-355 AENTASD
+355 NTAKYIVD
-362 LDSIDTRADD
+362 NLDSIDRRA
-372 LRKVLRNNNTTLLS
+372 KELRNNNMTLLS
-386 AIKKGDKNV
+386 IIRKGDKNV
-395 DDVLLGRITAGNYIE
+395 DDVLLGRITAGDYIE

-415 RAAQEKAKTEAEAKR
+415 RAAQERAIAEAEAKR

-443 ERQDKER
+443 ERLAK
-450 LEREEEDR
+450 EEEER

-484 DDHDDNGE
+484 DDHEDNDEGSV
-492 ETITT
+492 TT
-497 PSENTSD
+497 PPENTGD

-513 DGESSASSNED
+513 DGENPAPPNED
-524 SSTGNGGGGG
+524 SSPGNGGGGG
-534 SKPNP
+534 NNDGSKPKP
-539 PKQPGGGGGGT
+539 PKIPKPGDM
-550 IYTPCSL
+550 IPLSI
-557 DTGNEYYLGSLY
+557 DTNNEYYLGSLY

-610 AIKTEQFGA
+610 AIKEDPFGV

>member
-1 MKKFIKL
+1 MEKFIKL

-90 KPDGYKGKEGQRG
+90 KPDGYEGKEGQRG

-132 IKEVGLTNIEAEF
+132 IKEVGLTNIEAGF

-188 ANQGYTVVVMWE
+188 ANQGYTVVAMWE
-200 NTETDDEGNRYSGH
+200 NPPKKLKNGKIIQGSGH

-223 YDKSKNNL
+223 YDKYKNNP

-241 IADVVKGFALDDYP
+241 ITDVVKGFGLDDYP
-255 DRTVKCYYDR
+255 DRTVKYYYDR

-283 DLTKK
+283 DLTGK
-288 QSISIHDPNYDENE
+288 QSISIHDSTYDEN
-302 YMNYKQRTKE
+302 NYINYGKRKAE
-312 ENEYIRKLKKERLK
+312 ENEYLGKLKEERLE
-326 ELKSSAGFSKSE
+326 ELKNSVMFSEFRTKE
-338 ISQFDGF
+338 DVFPFPIG
-345 LFFAPMIMEY
+345 MVT
-355 AENTASD
+355 NTAKYIVD
-362 LDSIDTRADD
+362 NLDSIDRRA
-372 LRKVLRNNNTTLLS
+372 KELRNNNMTLLS
-386 AIKKGDKNV
+386 IIRKGDKNV
-395 DDVLLGRITAGNYIE
+395 DDVLLGRITAGDYIE

-415 RAAQEKAKTEAEAKR
+415 RAAQERAIAEAEAKR

-443 ERQDKER
+443 ERLAK
-450 LEREEEDR
+450 EEEER

-484 DDHDDNGE
+484 DDHEDNDEGSV
-492 ETITT
+492 TT
-497 PSENTSD
+497 PPENTGD

-513 DGESSASSNED
+513 DGENPAPPNED
-524 SSTGNGGGGG
+524 SSPGNGGGGG
-534 SKPNP
+534 NNDGSKPKP
-539 PKQPGGGGGGT
+539 PKIPKPGDM
-550 IYTPCSL
+550 IPLSI
-557 DTGNEYYLGSLY
+557 DTNNEYYLGSLY

-610 AIKTEQFGA
+610 AIKEEPFGV

>member
-8 TDEELLLVRGGT
+8 TDEELLKINGG
-20 DKEKYNSVG
+20 G
-29 EIVRRTNLKY
+29 EINDAIDDEVVLSRKRRINLEKS
-39 AQDVVREAAIY
+39 QDTVREAAIY

-283 DLTKK
+283 DLTGK
-288 QSISIHDPNYDENE
+288 QSISIHDSTYDEN
-302 YMNYKQRTKE
+302 NYINYGKRKAE
-312 ENEYIRKLKKERLK
+312 EDEYIRKLKEERLK

-362 LDSIDTRADD
+362 LNSIDTRAYD

-395 DDVLLGRITAGNYIE
+395 DDVLLGRITAGDYIE

-415 RAAQEKAKTEAEAKR
+415 RAAQEKAEAEAKR
-430 IAEEKAAKEKAEK
+430 IAEEKAEQEKQE
-443 ERQDKER
+443 KER
-450 LEREEEDR
+450 LEREEEER

-484 DDHDDNGE
+484 DNDIDDHDDNGE

-497 PSENTSD
+497 PPENTGD

-513 DGESSASSNED
+513 DGENPAPPNED
-524 SSTGNGGGGG
+524 SSPGNGGGGG
-534 SKPNP
+534 NNDGSKPKP
-539 PKQPGGGGGGT
+539 PKIPKPGDM
-550 IYTPCSL
+550 IPLSI
-557 DTGNEYYLGSLY
+557 DTNNEYYLGLLY

-600 NVAGLPVNDT
+600 NVAGFPVNDT
-610 AIKTEQFGA
+610 AIKEDPFGV

>member
-1 MKKFIKL
+1 MKKIIKL

-60 EGAAEGV
+60 EGAAEDV

-200 NTETDDEGNRYSGH
+200 NTETDKKGNRYSGH
-214 ISTVRPDLN
+214 ISTVRPDL
-223 YDKSKNNL
+223 DKNTPTTDPQ
-231 KISNVGGFNE
+231 ISNVGSKNE
-241 IADVVKGFALDDYP
+241 LSTVSKSFQKGFEDG
-255 DRTVKCYYDR
+255 TVKYYYDR

-283 DLTKK
+283 DLTGK
-288 QSISIHDPNYDENE
+288 QSISIHDSTYDEN
-302 YMNYKQRTKE
+302 NYINYGKRKAE
-312 ENEYIRKLKKERLK
+312 ENEYLGKLKEERLE
-326 ELKSSAGFSKSE
+326 ELKNSVMFSEFRTKE
-338 ISQFDGF
+338 DVFPFPIG
-345 LFFAPMIMEY
+345 MVT
-355 AENTASD
+355 NTAKYIVD
-362 LDSIDTRADD
+362 NLDSIDRRA
-372 LRKVLRNNNTTLLS
+372 KELRNNNMTLLS
-386 AIKKGDKNV
+386 IIRKGDKNI
-395 DDVLLGRITAGNYIE
+395 DDVLLGRITAGDYIE

-415 RAAQEKAKTEAEAKR
+415 RAAQEKAKAEAEAKR

-443 ERQDKER
+443 ERLAK
-450 LEREEEDR
+450 EEEER

-484 DDHDDNGE
+484 DDHEDNDEGSV
-492 ETITT
+492 TT
-497 PSENTSD
+497 PPENTGD

-513 DGESSASSNED
+513 DGENPAPPNED
-524 SSTGNGGGGG
+524 SSPGNGGGGG
-534 SKPNP
+534 NNDGSKPKP
-539 PKQPGGGGGGT
+539 PKIPKPGDM
-550 IYTPCSL
+550 IPLSI
-557 DTGNEYYLGSLY
+557 DTNNEYYLGSLY

-600 NVAGLPVNDT
+600 NVAGFPVNDT
-610 AIKTEQFGA
+610 AIKEDPFGV

>member
-1 MKKFIKL
+1 MKKIIKL
-8 TDEELLLVRGGT
+8 TDEELLKINGG
-20 DKEKYNSVG
+20 G
-29 EIVRRTNLKY
+29 EINDAIDDEVILSRKRRINLEKS
-39 AQDVVREAAIY
+39 QDTVREAAIY

-60 EGAAEGV
+60 EGAAEDV

-90 KPDGYKGKEGQRG
+90 KPDGYEGKEGQRG

-175 PIQEITAE
+175 PIQEITVE

-188 ANQGYTVVVMWE
+188 ANQGYTVVAMWE
-200 NTETDDEGNRYSGH
+200 NTETDKKGNRYSGH
-214 ISTVRPDLN
+214 ISTVRPDL
-223 YDKSKNNL
+223 DKNTPTTDPQ
-231 KISNVGGFNE
+231 ISNVGSKNE
-241 IADVVKGFALDDYP
+241 LSTVSKSFQKGFEDG
-255 DRTVKCYYDR
+255 TVKYYYDR

-283 DLTKK
+283 DLTGK
-288 QSISIHDPNYDENE
+288 QSISIHDSTYDEN
-302 YMNYKQRTKE
+302 NYINYGKRKAE
-312 ENEYIRKLKKERLK
+312 ENEYLGKLKEERLE
-326 ELKSSAGFSKSE
+326 ELKNSVMFSEFRTKE
-338 ISQFDGF
+338 DVFPFPIG
-345 LFFAPMIMEY
+345 MVT
-355 AENTASD
+355 NTAKYIVD
-362 LDSIDTRADD
+362 NLDSIDRRA
-372 LRKVLRNNNTTLLS
+372 KELRNNNMTLLS
-386 AIKKGDKNV
+386 IIRKGDKNV
-395 DDVLLGRITAGNYIE
+395 DDVLLGRITAGDYIE

-415 RAAQEKAKTEAEAKR
+415 RAAQERAIAEAEAKR

-443 ERQDKER
+443 ERLAK
-450 LEREEEDR
+450 EEEER

-484 DDHDDNGE
+484 DDHEDNDEGSV
-492 ETITT
+492 TT
-497 PSENTSD
+497 PPENTGD

-513 DGESSASSNED
+513 DGENPAPPNED
-524 SSTGNGGGGG
+524 SSPGNGGGGG
-534 SKPNP
+534 NNDGSKPKP
-539 PKQPGGGGGGT
+539 PKIPKPGDM
-550 IYTPCSL
+550 IPLSI
-557 DTGNEYYLGSLY
+557 DTNNEYYLGSLY

-610 AIKTEQFGA
+610 AIKEEPFGV

>member
-1 MKKFIKL
+1 MKKIIKL
-8 TDEELLLVRGGT
+8 TDEELLKINGG
-20 DKEKYNSVG
+20 G
-29 EIVRRTNLKY
+29 EINDAIDDEVILSRKRRINLEKS
-39 AQDVVREAAIY
+39 QDTVREAAIY

-60 EGAAEGV
+60 EGAAEDV

-90 KPDGYKGKEGQRG
+90 KPDGYEGKEGQRG

-175 PIQEITAE
+175 PIQEITVE

-188 ANQGYTVVVMWE
+188 ANQGYTVVAMWE
-200 NTETDDEGNRYSGH
+200 NPPKKLKNGKIIQGSGH

-223 YDKSKNNL
+223 YDKYKNNP

-241 IADVVKGFALDDYP
+241 ITDVVKGFGLDDYP
-255 DRTVKCYYDR
+255 DRTVKYYYDR

-283 DLTKK
+283 DLTGK
-288 QSISIHDPNYDENE
+288 QSISIHDSTYDEN
-302 YMNYKQRTKE
+302 NYINYGKRKAE
-312 ENEYIRKLKKERLK
+312 ENEYLGKLKEERLE
-326 ELKSSAGFSKSE
+326 ELKNSVMFSEFRTKE
-338 ISQFDGF
+338 DVFPFPIG
-345 LFFAPMIMEY
+345 MVT
-355 AENTASD
+355 NTAKYIVD
-362 LDSIDTRADD
+362 NLDSIDRRA
-372 LRKVLRNNNTTLLS
+372 KELRNNNMTLLS
-386 AIKKGDKNV
+386 IIRKGDKNV
-395 DDVLLGRITAGNYIE
+395 DDVLLGRITAGDYIE

-415 RAAQEKAKTEAEAKR
+415 RAAQERAIAEAEAKR

-443 ERQDKER
+443 ERLAK
-450 LEREEEDR
+450 EEEER

-484 DDHDDNGE
+484 DDHEDNDEGSV
-492 ETITT
+492 TT
-497 PSENTSD
+497 PPENTGD

-513 DGESSASSNED
+513 DGENPAPPNED
-524 SSTGNGGGGG
+524 SSPGNGGGGG
-534 SKPNP
+534 NNDGSKPKP
-539 PKQPGGGGGGT
+539 PKIPKPGDM
-550 IYTPCSL
+550 IPLSI
-557 DTGNEYYLGSLY
+557 DTNNEYYLGSLY

-610 AIKTEQFGA
+610 AIKEEPFGV

>member
-8 TDEELLLVRGGT
+8 TDEELLKINGG
-20 DKEKYNSVG
+20 G
-29 EIVRRTNLKY
+29 EINDAIDDEVILSRKRRINLEKS
-39 AQDVVREAAIY
+39 QDTVREAAIY
-50 RPYAKGNFDY
+50 QPYAKGNFDY

-188 ANQGYTVVVMWE
+188 ANQGYTVVAMWE
-200 NTETDDEGNRYSGH
+200 NPPKKLKNGKIIQGSGH
-214 ISTVRPDLN
+214 ISTVRPDL
-223 YDKSKNNL
+223 DKNTPTTDPQ
-231 KISNVGGFNE
+231 ISNVGSKNE
-241 IADVVKGFALDDYP
+241 LSTVSKSFQKGFEDG
-255 DRTVKCYYDR
+255 TVKYYYDR

-283 DLTKK
+283 DLTGK
-288 QSISIHDPNYDENE
+288 QSISIHDSTYDEN
-302 YMNYKQRTKE
+302 NYINYGKRKAE
-312 ENEYIRKLKKERLK
+312 ENEYLGKLKEERLE
-326 ELKSSAGFSKSE
+326 ELKNSVMFSEFRTKE
-338 ISQFDGF
+338 DVFPFPIG
-345 LFFAPMIMEY
+345 MVT
-355 AENTASD
+355 NTAKYIVD
-362 LDSIDTRADD
+362 NLDSIDRRA
-372 LRKVLRNNNTTLLS
+372 KELRNNNMTLLS
-386 AIKKGDKNV
+386 IIRKGDKNV
-395 DDVLLGRITAGNYIE
+395 DDVLLGRITAGDYIE

-415 RAAQEKAKTEAEAKR
+415 RVAQEKAKAEAEAKR

-443 ERQDKER
+443 ERLAK
-450 LEREEEDR
+450 EEEER

-484 DDHDDNGE
+484 DDHEDNDEGSV
-492 ETITT
+492 TT
-497 PSENTSD
+497 PPENTGD

-513 DGESSASSNED
+513 DGENPAPPNED
-524 SSTGNGGGGG
+524 SSPGNGGGGG
-534 SKPNP
+534 NNDGSKPKP
-539 PKQPGGGGGGT
+539 PKIPKPGDM
-550 IYTPCSL
+550 IPLSI
-557 DTGNEYYLGSLY
+557 DTNNEYYLGSLY

-610 AIKTEQFGA
+610 AIKEEPFGV

>member
-1 MKKFIKL
+1 MKKVL
-8 TDEELLLVRGGT
+8 GLELGREELLLVRGGT

-60 EGAAEGV
+60 EGAAEDV

-80 TGVHMKPFYG
+80 TGVHMEAFYG
-90 KPDGYKGKEGQRG
+90 KPKGYKGKEGQRG

-132 IKEVGLTNIEAEF
+132 IKEVGLTNIEAGF

-200 NTETDDEGNRYSGH
+200 NTKTDKKGNRYSGH
-214 ISTVRPDLN
+214 ISTVRPYFRKDEE
-223 YDKSKNNL
+223 DKGPR
-231 KISNVGGFNE
+231 ISNVGRENELSTVSKSFQNGFE
-241 IADVVKGFALDDYP
+241 DG
-255 DRTVKCYYDR
+255 TVKYYYDR

-288 QSISIHDPNYDENE
+288 QSISIHDPTYDEN
-302 YMNYKQRTKE
+302 NYINYGKRKAE
-312 ENEYIRKLKKERLK
+312 ENEYLGKLKEERLE
-326 ELKSSAGFSKSE
+326 ELKNSVMFSEFRTKDVGFPFSIK
-338 ISQFDGF
+338 
-345 LFFAPMIMEY
+345 MVT
-355 AENTASD
+355 NTAKYIVD
-362 LDSIDTRADD
+362 NLDSIDKRAKE
-372 LRKVLRNNNTTLLS
+372 LKNNNMTLLS
-386 AIKKGDKNV
+386 IIRKGDKNV
-395 DDVLLGRITAGNYIE
+395 DDVLLGRITAGDYIE

-415 RAAQEKAKTEAEAKR
+415 RAAQEKAIAEAEAKR
-430 IAEEKAAKEKAEK
+430 IAEEKAAREKAEK
-443 ERQDKER
+443 ER
-450 LEREEEDR
+450 LEREKEER

-497 PSENTSD
+497 PPENTGD

-513 DGESSASSNED
+513 DGENPAPPNED
-524 SSTGNGGGGG
+524 PSPGNGGGGG
-534 SKPNP
+534 SKPKP
-539 PKQPGGGGGGT
+539 PKIPKPGDM
-550 IYTPCSL
+550 IPLSI
-557 DTGNEYYLGSLY
+557 DTNNEYYLGSLY

-600 NVAGLPVNDT
+600 NVAGFPVNDT

>member
-8 TDEELLLVRGGT
+8 TDEELLKINGG
-20 DKEKYNSVG
+20 G
-29 EIVRRTNLKY
+29 EINDAIDDEVVLSRKRRINLEKS
-39 AQDVVREAAIY
+39 QDTVREAAIY

-90 KPDGYKGKEGQRG
+90 KPDGYEGKEGQRG

-283 DLTKK
+283 DLTGK
-288 QSISIHDPNYDENE
+288 QSISIHDSTYDEN
-302 YMNYKQRTKE
+302 NYINYGKRKAE
-312 ENEYIRKLKKERLK
+312 EDEYIRKLKEERLK

-362 LDSIDTRADD
+362 LNSIDTRAYD

-395 DDVLLGRITAGNYIE
+395 DDVLLGRITAGDYIE

-415 RAAQEKAKTEAEAKR
+415 RAAQEKAEAEAKR

-443 ERQDKER
+443 ERLAK
-450 LEREEEDR
+450 EEEER

-484 DDHDDNGE
+484 DDHEDNDEGSV
-492 ETITT
+492 TT
-497 PSENTSD
+497 PPENTGD

-513 DGESSASSNED
+513 DGENPAPPNED
-524 SSTGNGGGGG
+524 PSPGNGGGGG
-534 SKPNP
+534 NNDGSKPKP
-539 PKQPGGGGGGT
+539 PKIPKPGDM
-550 IYTPCSL
+550 IPLSI
-557 DTGNEYYLGSLY
+557 DTNNEYYLGSLY

-610 AIKTEQFGA
+610 AIKEDPFGV

>member
-1 MKKFIKL
+1 MEKFIKL

-60 EGAAEGV
+60 EGAAEDV

-90 KPDGYKGKEGQRG
+90 KPDGYEGKEGQRG

-132 IKEVGLTNIEAEF
+132 IKEVGLTNIEAGF

-200 NTETDDEGNRYSGH
+200 NTETDKKGNRYSGH
-214 ISTVRPDLN
+214 ISTVRPDL
-223 YDKSKNNL
+223 DKNTPTTDPQ
-231 KISNVGGFNE
+231 ISNVGSKNE
-241 IADVVKGFALDDYP
+241 LSTVSKSFQKGFEDG
-255 DRTVKCYYDR
+255 TVKYYYDR

-283 DLTKK
+283 DLTGK
-288 QSISIHDPNYDENE
+288 QSISIHDSTYDEN
-302 YMNYKQRTKE
+302 NYINYGKRKAE
-312 ENEYIRKLKKERLK
+312 ENEYLGKLKEERLE
-326 ELKSSAGFSKSE
+326 ELKNSVMFSEFRTKE
-338 ISQFDGF
+338 DVFPFPIG
-345 LFFAPMIMEY
+345 MVT
-355 AENTASD
+355 NTAKYIVD
-362 LDSIDTRADD
+362 NLDSIDRRA
-372 LRKVLRNNNTTLLS
+372 KELRNNNMTLLS
-386 AIKKGDKNV
+386 IIRKGDKNV
-395 DDVLLGRITAGNYIE
+395 DDVLLGRITAGDYIE

-415 RAAQEKAKTEAEAKR
+415 RVAQEKAKAEAEAKR

-443 ERQDKER
+443 ERLAK
-450 LEREEEDR
+450 EEEER

-484 DDHDDNGE
+484 DDHEDNDEGSV
-492 ETITT
+492 TT
-497 PSENTSD
+497 PPENTGD

-513 DGESSASSNED
+513 DGENPAPPNED
-524 SSTGNGGGGG
+524 SSPGNGGGGG
-534 SKPNP
+534 NSDGSKPKP
-539 PKQPGGGGGGT
+539 PKIPKPGDM
-550 IYTPCSL
+550 IPL
-557 DTGNEYYLGSLY
+557 
-569 GTKPFSAQ
+569 
-577 ESSAFNSTIISNE
+577 
-590 LSALQPITSL
+590 
-600 NVAGLPVNDT
+600 
-610 AIKTEQFGA
+610 

>member
-8 TDEELLLVRGGT
+8 TDEELLKINGG
-20 DKEKYNSVG
+20 G
-29 EIVRRTNLKY
+29 EINDAIDDEVVLSRKRRINLEKS
-39 AQDVVREAAIY
+39 QDTVREAAIY
-50 RPYAKGNFDY
+50 QPYAKGNFDY

-200 NTETDDEGNRYSGH
+200 NPPKKLKNGKIIQRSGH

-283 DLTKK
+283 DLTGK
-288 QSISIHDPNYDENE
+288 QSISIHDSTYDEN
-302 YMNYKQRTKE
+302 NYINYGKRKAE
-312 ENEYIRKLKKERLK
+312 EDEYIRKLKEERLK

-362 LDSIDTRADD
+362 LNSIDTRAYD

-395 DDVLLGRITAGNYIE
+395 DDVLLGRITAGDYIE

-415 RAAQEKAKTEAEAKR
+415 RAAQEKAEAEAKR
-430 IAEEKAAKEKAEK
+430 IAEEKAEQEKQE
-443 ERQDKER
+443 KER
-450 LEREEEDR
+450 LEREEEER

-484 DDHDDNGE
+484 DDHEDNDEGSV
-492 ETITT
+492 TT
-497 PSENTSD
+497 PPENTGD

-513 DGESSASSNED
+513 DGENPAPPNED
-524 SSTGNGGGGG
+524 SSPGNGGGGG
-534 SKPNP
+534 NSDGSKPKP
-539 PKQPGGGGGGT
+539 PKIPKPGDM
-550 IYTPCSL
+550 IPLSI
-557 DTGNEYYLGSLY
+557 DTNNEYYLGSLY

-610 AIKTEQFGA
+610 AIKEDPFGV